1 MEEQLHGYKL
11 EEDEEQESPLWWGKE
26 REENN
31 TSRKMKQNRKLF
43 QKKLREFNMTKGL
56 GESSFHNI
64 MCWCLPVTTGLYFYF
79 EIFKTYS
86 WSVGGSSFG
95 KVLVLQVQGAEFKP
109 QNHPPPHTHTHK
121 VFFPPALGKR
131 RMRAMNRIYWPITLA
146 ELVCFGFSEHP
157 CLKI

>member
-1 MEEQLHGYKL
+1 MEEQLQGYKL

-64 MCWCLPVTTGLYFYF
+64 MC
-79 EIFKTYS
+79 
-86 WSVGGSSFG
+86 
-95 KVLVLQVQGAEFKP
+95 
-109 QNHPPPHTHTHK
+109 
-121 VFFPPALGKR
+121 
-131 RMRAMNRIYWPITLA
+131 
-146 ELVCFGFSEHP
+146 
-157 CLKI
+157 